1 MHDTLPSIRD
11 GEDDPAL
18 VSGGF
23 QVEHE
28 GKLSIKW
35 VWEVGACQ
43 LARIGIRSKDKTR
56 GVVWSVD
63 LGDLTWRR
71 ISNQL

>member
-23 QVEHE
+23 QVENE
-28 GKLSIKW
+28 GKVSVKW
-35 VWEVGACQ
+35 VREVGPCQ
-43 LARIGIRSKDKTR
+43 LARVGIRSKDKTG
-56 GVVWSVD
+56 GVVWSID
-63 LGDLTWRR
+63 LGDLTRRR